1 MVRVVKGLVAVSLS
15 FVALDLIWLG
25 LVASDFYNDNLGP
38 LRAEE
43 VVWSAAI
50 LFYVQYLVVVLVFAV
65 LPSVDLK
72 SAARRGAL
80 IGWIGYATYELT
92 NWAVIEG
99 WPSELV
105 MVDIV
110 WGVCLTAAVA
120 TAGRA
125 AAGAPTS

>member
-50 LFYVQYLVVVLVFAV
+50 LFYVQYLVVVLLFAV

-99 WPSELV
+99 GLQSWFWSTLS
-105 MVDIV
+105 
-110 WGVCLTAAVA
+110 GVCMTAAVA

-125 AAGAPTS
+125 AAGARF